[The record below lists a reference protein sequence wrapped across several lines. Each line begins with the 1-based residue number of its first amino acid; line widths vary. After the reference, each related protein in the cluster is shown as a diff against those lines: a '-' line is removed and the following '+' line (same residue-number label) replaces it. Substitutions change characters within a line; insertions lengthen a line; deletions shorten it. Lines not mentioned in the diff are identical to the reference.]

1 MLDSED
7 TVVNSVDSAIEI
19 SQLVVLTSPAGRKSG
34 MWDENG
40 RAVRK
45 AETMIS

>member
-19 SQLVVLTSPAGRKSG
+19 SQLVVLTSPEGRKFG
-34 MWDENG
+34 VWDENG
-40 RAVRK
+40 RGVRK